1 MTKVRNVGGGIEG
14 VMCEQTDQEMR
25 AHVSNETRTQYI
37 YDIVWPMMPLLL
49 KMKKHLKINLTL
61 LLNIRVPIV

>member
-1 MTKVRNVGGGIEG
+1 MKIFLSLDKQGSQ
-14 VMCEQTDQEMR
+14 QTDQEMR
-25 AHVSNETRTQYI
+25 AHVSNETRTHYI

-49 KMKKHLKINLTL
+49 KMKKYLKINLTL